1 MATVRKYANLPDLDS
16 APDVYETTEPPS
28 LIDDNSTIAASTTAR
43 STSPTSAHDSDE
55 ESGISRRRLQPAA
68 ARTHFRSSRVDAR
81 NADFSDRVVR
91 KQTYR
96 TSSRRQRRTSEASDA
111 VIGDSSDEED
121 ESLERKVARLRV
133 EIAEVKQEFAR
144 RKYESRGEGSKE
156 KEEDD
161 ETDDEVKQMGDT
173 LDDIHVQRRH
183 GGVKGAEAQFQNT
196 MKRFAIKSSGQAA
209 SGQAAPST
217 VPAQPAPPEAQSTS
231 RGPSQLSAKRRK
243 YVLARAAEFDTRLS
257 SLETA
262 LGING
267 INMPDIGTD
276 VPKPILHTLANLDRQ
291 ISTISAASTD
301 TLDPA
306 FQRIHQLAQ
315 EAERLSTLR
324 ASAPGASDASSDTLT
339 LGQQPLSQ
347 DPNSRPYLD
356 DPERIAK
363 INALYGTLA
372 TIEDLSPTLPL
383 VLERLRTLR
392 LVHQSADKASKVLDA
407 MEKRQQEQ
415 VEEIKMWRGSLE
427 DLEKRL
433 EGDQKVLTDNIGA
446 VGGRVRGLEE
456 RIERLG
462 GV

>member
-1 MATVRKYANLPDLDS
+1 M
-16 APDVYETTEPPS
+16 
-28 LIDDNSTIAASTTAR
+28 
-43 STSPTSAHDSDE
+43 
-55 ESGISRRRLQPAA
+55 
-68 ARTHFRSSRVDAR
+68 
-81 NADFSDRVVR
+81 
-91 KQTYR
+91 
-96 TSSRRQRRTSEASDA
+96 
-111 VIGDSSDEED
+111 
-121 ESLERKVARLRV
+121 ARLRV
-133 EIAEVKQEFAR
+133 EIAEVKQEFNR
-144 RKYESRGEGSKE
+144 RKYESKGEGHKE

-173 LDDIHVQRRH
+173 LDDIHVQQRH
-183 GGVKGAEAQFQNT
+183 GGVKGAEAQFQRT
-196 MKRFAIKSSGQAA
+196 MSKFAIKSSGQPA

-217 VPAQPAPPEAQSTS
+217 VPAQPTPPEAQPTS
-231 RGPSQLSAKRRK
+231 RGSSQLSAKRRK

-262 LGING
+262 LGLNG

-301 TLDPA
+301 ILDPA

-315 EAERLSTLR
+315 EAERLASLR
-324 ASAPGASDASSDTLT
+324 ESARTTTDASSDTLT
-339 LGQQPLSQ
+339 QNQQLASQ
-347 DPNSRPYLD
+347 DPNNRPYLE

-363 INALYGTLA
+363 INALYGTLT

-415 VEEIKMWRGSLE
+415 VEEIKLWRGSLE